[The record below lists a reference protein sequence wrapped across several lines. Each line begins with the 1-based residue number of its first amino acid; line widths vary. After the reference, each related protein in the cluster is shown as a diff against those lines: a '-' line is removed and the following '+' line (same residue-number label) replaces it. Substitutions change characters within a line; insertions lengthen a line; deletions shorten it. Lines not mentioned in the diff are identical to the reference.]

1 MQIRRA
7 LRHPSGIASAV
18 IGMETSPLATLQNSR
33 DKDVPDDDDNDE
45 NRLCPKKREL
55 A

>member
-7 LRHPSGIASAV
+7 LRHPSGIASAN

-33 DKDVPDDDDNDE
+33 DKDVPNDDTSE
-45 NRLCPKKREL
+45 NGLCPKKREL